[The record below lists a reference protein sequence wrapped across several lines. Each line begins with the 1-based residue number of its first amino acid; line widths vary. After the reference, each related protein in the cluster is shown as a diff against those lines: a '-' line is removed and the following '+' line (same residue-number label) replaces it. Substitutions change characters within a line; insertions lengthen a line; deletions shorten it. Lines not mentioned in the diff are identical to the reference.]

1 MSCDCRNNNGSD
13 AVSQMLLWGIFF
25 AVMFGSSKLA
35 AAFEALLWVGGGCL
49 ALYIIWKLLGLVLSR
64 WWIAVPA
71 GILALYASHEYMWP
85 KWVDVVIG
93 LAILIGAGIIS
104 IDDNWLEPM
113 DIEARR
119 RVYSAMPIE
128 EQQ

>member
-1 MSCDCRNNNGSD
+1 
-13 AVSQMLLWGIFF
+13 MLLWGIFF
-25 AVMFGSSKLA
+25 AVMFGSSKLIGV
-35 AAFEALLWVGGGCL
+35 FEALLWVGGGCL
-49 ALYIIWKLLGLVLSR
+49 ALYIIWKVLGLVLSK

-93 LAILIGAGIIS
+93 LAILIGTGIIS

-119 RVYSAMPIE
+119 RVYQAMPIE
-128 EQQ
+128 EQ